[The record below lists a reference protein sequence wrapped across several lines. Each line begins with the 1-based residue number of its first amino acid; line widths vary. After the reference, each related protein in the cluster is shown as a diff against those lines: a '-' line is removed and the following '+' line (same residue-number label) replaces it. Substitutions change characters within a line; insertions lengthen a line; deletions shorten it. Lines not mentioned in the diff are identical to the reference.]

1 MITIE
6 IAEIPIAI
14 DNYFD
19 IIELWFGE
27 YRTSRQ
33 ALFTVSASAEDMKR
47 ETGEISPYAE
57 WLCINREIALIVPA
71 HNAFLMHAAV
81 VDIDGQGVA
90 FAAKSGTG
98 KTTRVLMWK
107 KAMGSRVKVVNGDK
121 PILRFLRTSWYA
133 FGTPWMGKENLGENT
148 SVGLKYIC
156 FLKRG
161 EEVALLRLQPREA
174 VPLIFRQ
181 VLMPKERRQIVV
193 FMELLERFAKD
204 VNFFLLTC
212 NMDDEDPAQIWEQ
225 MQMMK

>member
-14 DNYFD
+14 DNYYD
-19 IIELWFGE
+19 VIELRLEE
-27 YRTSRQ
+27 YRTSRR
-33 ALFTVSASAEDMKR
+33 ALFTVSVSVEDMKR
-47 ETGEISPYAE
+47 ETGELSPYAE
-57 WLCINREIALIVPA
+57 WLCINRKIALIVPA
-71 HNAFLMHAAV
+71 YDAFLMHAAV
-81 VDIDGQGVA
+81 IDIDGQGVA
-90 FAAKSGTG
+90 FAAKSGIG

-121 PILRFLRTSWYA
+121 PILRLIGNSWYA
-133 FGTPWMGKENLGENT
+133 FGTPWMGKENLGGNT
-148 SVGLKYIC
+148 SVCLKCIC
-156 FLKRG
+156 FLQRG
-161 EEVALLRLQPREA
+161 EKVALRKLQPQET

-181 VLMPKERRQIVV
+181 ALMPQERRQIAV
-193 FMELLERFAKD
+193 FMELLERFVKN